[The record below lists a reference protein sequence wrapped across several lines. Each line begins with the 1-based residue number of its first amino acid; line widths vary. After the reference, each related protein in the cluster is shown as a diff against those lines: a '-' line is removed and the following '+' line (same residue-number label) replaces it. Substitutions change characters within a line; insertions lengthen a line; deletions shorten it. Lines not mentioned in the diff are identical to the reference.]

1 MNISGTIEDLTSAK
15 QQQTIDLL
23 LSLGSLSTNP
33 EHQPTIQ
40 LTPGS
45 VQVHFSAPV
54 ATEAEAVA
62 AAYTLERDDG
72 LAAGF
77 TLLAVGAWMALITW
91 TFVRVFHKRLLFLI
105 FANNDVRTND
115 ASHAT
120 KDAEVSLSK
129 TATVTTTTQ
138 TATETTIQIA

>member
-1 MNISGTIEDLTSAK
+1 MI
-15 QQQTIDLL
+15 
-23 LSLGSLSTNP
+23 GSLIRYVETAP
-33 EHQPTIQ
+33 LIELLVVPMVKPLPLPPT
-40 LTPGS
+40 PPWPP
-45 VQVHFSAPV
+45 APPYR
-54 ATEAEAVA
+54 AVVG
-62 AAYTLERDDG
+62 TSIERDDG

-120 KDAEVSLSK
+120 KDAEPEVSLSK
-129 TATVTTTTQ
+129 MATVTTTTQ
-138 TATETTIQIA
+138 TATETTTQTATETTIQIA

>member
-1 MNISGTIEDLTSAK
+1 MI
-15 QQQTIDLL
+15 
-23 LSLGSLSTNP
+23 GSLIRYVETAP
-33 EHQPTIQ
+33 LIELLVVPMVKPLPLPPT
-40 LTPGS
+40 PPWPP
-45 VQVHFSAPV
+45 APPYR
-54 ATEAEAVA
+54 AVVV
-62 AAYTLERDDG
+62 TSIERDDG

-120 KDAEVSLSK
+120 KDAEPEVSLSK
-129 TATVTTTTQ
+129 MATVTTTTQ
-138 TATETTIQIA
+138 TATETTTQTATETTIQIA

>member
-1 MNISGTIEDLTSAK
+1 MI
-15 QQQTIDLL
+15 
-23 LSLGSLSTNP
+23 GSLIRYVETAP
-33 EHQPTIQ
+33 LIELLVVPTVKP
-40 LTPGS
+40 LPLPPTPPWPP
-45 VQVHFSAPV
+45 APPYR
-54 ATEAEAVA
+54 AVVV
-62 AAYTLERDDG
+62 TSIERDDG

-138 TATETTIQIA
+138 TATETTTQTATETTIQIA

>member
-1 MNISGTIEDLTSAK
+1 MI
-15 QQQTIDLL
+15 
-23 LSLGSLSTNP
+23 GSLIRYVETAP
-33 EHQPTIQ
+33 LIELLVVPTVKP
-40 LTPGS
+40 LPLPPTPPWS
-45 VQVHFSAPV
+45 PAPPYRV
-54 ATEAEAVA
+54 VVGTSI
-62 AAYTLERDDG
+62 ERDDG

-115 ASHAT
+115 ATHAT
-120 KDAEVSLSK
+120 KNAEVSLSK
-129 TATVTTTTQ
+129 TATETTTTQ